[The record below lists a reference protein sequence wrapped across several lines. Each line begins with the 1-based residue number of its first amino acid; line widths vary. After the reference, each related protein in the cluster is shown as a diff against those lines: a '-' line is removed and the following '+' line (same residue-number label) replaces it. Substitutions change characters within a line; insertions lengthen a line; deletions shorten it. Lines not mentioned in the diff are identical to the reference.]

1 MNQYAIISD
10 GTLDLNAQCCKD
22 LDIHVIPM
30 EFTLEG
36 TPYKHYVDARE
47 LSYKDFYN
55 AMRQGKL
62 STTSQINYKTFTSFF
77 KPFLEQGQDILYIC
91 FTSGMSGTYNTCQI
105 AVADLREKY
114 PQRKITVVD
123 SLCASIGEGLL
134 VYNAAIKRCGGM
146 ELDDLAKWV
155 EENKLNICHWF
166 VVDDLEHLKRGGRI
180 GAVAASFGKAF
191 QIKPLLSVDNEGKLT
206 TVAKIR
212 GANKALETLMNRL
225 ISDGENTKEQ
235 DIIIGHADCPEDAQ
249 RLADMIQGQ
258 GLVKDTIICDIGPV
272 IGTHVGAG
280 MLALVFMG
288 RRNFDKE

>member
-1 MNQYAIISD
+1 MNQYAIVSD
-10 GTLDLNAQCCKD
+10 GTLDLTAQCCSD
-22 LDIHVIPM
+22 LDIQVIPM

-36 TPYKHYVDARE
+36 TSYRHYADARE

-55 AMRQGKL
+55 AMRQGRL

-77 KPFLEQGQDILYIC
+77 KPILEQGQDILYIC
-91 FTSGMSGTYNTCQI
+91 FSSAMSGTYNTCRI

-114 PQRKITVVD
+114 PQRKIIVVD
-123 SLCASIGEGLL
+123 SLCASVGEGLL
-134 VYNAAIKRCGGM
+134 VYNAACKRREGM
-146 ELDDLAKWV
+146 GLDDLAKWV
-155 EENKLNICHWF
+155 EDNKLNVCHWF

-180 GAVAASFGKAF
+180 GAVAATFGKAF

-212 GANKALETLMNRL
+212 GANKALETLTNRL
-225 ISDGENTKEQ
+225 VSDGENTKEQ
-235 DIIIGHADCPEDAQ
+235 DIIIGHADCLEDAQ
-249 RLADMIQGQ
+249 RLAGMIKEQ
-258 GLVKDTIICDIGPV
+258 GLVKNAIICDIGPV

-288 RRNFDKE
+288 RRSFNKE